1 MSELEGRTIMHFKDG
16 TTLTDREIYPHQLS
30 EQQFQNLT
38 SVERVVKGWHLSVLK
53 SPLIKNFFIMTEAHA
68 DMQLRPGK
76 HGPPPQISL
85 RALGCYLKDSDPP
98 VKLVLAMDPL
108 GNILLESAWMKNF
121 RADGFS
127 PRLHKQR
134 YDTLKKAVS
143 KPMGEEEAFQW
154 TIINE
159 PPVRRVF
166 GTPDGLGC
174 LISVNKNLRVKAEI
188 RMMGKSCHLLI
199 SPE

>member
-1 MSELEGRTIMHFKDG
+1 MSKLEGRTIMHFKDG
-16 TTLTDREIYPHQLS
+16 STLTDKEIYPHELS
-30 EQQFQNLT
+30 EEQFQSLT

-53 SPLIKNFFIMTEAHA
+53 SNLIKNFFIMTEAHA

-98 VKLVLAMDPL
+98 VKVVLAMDPL
-108 GNILLESAWMKNF
+108 GNIILESAWMKNF

-127 PRLHKQR
+127 ARLHKQR

-143 KPMGEEEAFQW
+143 KPMSEEKLQW

-166 GTPDGLGC
+166 GTQDGLAC
-174 LISVNKNLRVKAEI
+174 LISVNESLRVKAEI
-188 RMMGKSCHLLI
+188 RMTGKNCHLLI